1 MTSCLERIR
10 EIIGNE
16 AVSGLDDDIIKNIL
30 WDHYFNLDTVLSL
43 LYEEQDRRASAKSC
57 IRFSTMLLLP
67 PVLDPVYGADYAVN
81 ETRNRKVHVIPIF
94 PASTLHIQELNMF
107 AISVQLGSDGSPL
120 SYEGAEMVHDVPQ
133 YVAGPTGYE
142 YYDGDLERPRV
153 PLIVLAQQGQHPG
166 YYPGGYPDEA
176 DSDDVP
182 LGLMSPS
189 SRLSTITEI
198 TERTE
203 PSRHWPSKQQLVA
216 LNQARASTAT
226 DTTTTYGQVIDTQ
239 TRSPVAAEHHEAL
252 TDPNFIPPSPSPSAV
267 RRLSNYEAAPSLA
280 TSQSHSDMQTEIQT
294 ERAISH
300 AKSRST
306 RAPPM
311 DTLPDISDFQSKVS
325 EKSLPPKP
333 PAGAGTPKLS
343 KLSMLAS
350 SRASSRTSRSSD
362 LDTTSVLTY
371 PALRPTAESRLSFA
385 TTAATTKPPPSEKTL
400 PKAPSTTTSS
410 MSLHV
415 KQAIKTALE
424 LEAHDR
430 ERAAKSSPKKGESS
444 VTSTSSVSTV
454 KPTVLTSPPRAGT
467 IPNVV
472 RAESETKARP
482 QSKLAALAQA
492 KAGANTSLV
501 PKFSKSPPSSPP
513 KELPKPHTQYFTPIA
528 NGATATTAITTSYQS
543 LQSLSVPQTQD
554 PGPLVQ
560 MPGAEPKQSKLSMK
574 IKKASEKP
582 PPHSTPTEHDDSVT
596 TPSPLFLPKPANPR
610 ASPSAFAS
618 LLLDDHLT
626 SPSPED
632 TDSPTAHK
640 YGREMPE
647 LVKMYEASHSQSRS
661 TLSLSSDQHKSS
673 RPKAAPPEMTVPSR
687 FAFDVPSPDDIVFNA
702 PAKEREKAEKA
713 AQKKAAQTP
722 SSSGYTT
729 PISQAMSAVNTP
741 SSKTS
746 KKTGSGAKKSGT
758 MTPRGTGGLDARLLD
773 MAALNLLSKEDES
786 PRPADEPPPKVALER
801 GKLLQEVRKVLEAQR
816 AGDKKAVSLVVIGHV
831 DAGKSTLMGR
841 LLYELGRVDEKTR
854 IANERGS
861 SKAGKSSFSWAWELD
876 GTIEERERGITMDI
890 ALQSL
895 STPHRQVTIL
905 DAPGHKDFIP
915 NMISGASQADC
926 ALLVVDASTG
936 EFEAGFDRGGQTRE
950 HLLLVRSL
958 GVSQVIVAIN
968 KLDQV
973 NWDQSRFEDICES
986 LRAFL
991 IQSGYPSS
999 KTSFAPVSAMLG
1011 VNLVDRTDPD
1021 ASELS
1026 KWYKGPTL
1034 VDLFDKLEPPARDI
1048 ASPLRM
1054 PISNVFKGQ
1063 SSGTGV
1069 TGRICGGIVQ
1079 VGERLRVLPGDES
1092 ALVRLIDVEEQ
1103 SVPWAAAGTNATL
1116 YLTSIDSIHLSIGSV
1131 LCPPSDI
1138 VPLATVFTARIIVF
1152 DIQLPITTGA
1162 SIELFHHS
1170 RDVPATI
1177 SKLIAT
1183 VDRASGVVTKKSPRV
1198 LTKGISAEVEISLRV
1213 GTLSSPTPSA
1223 RPIPL
1228 EPFSVNK
1235 DMGRILVRRGGET
1248 ISAGIVL
1255 DIIS

>member
-1 MTSCLERIR
+1 MSRHRLVRNMNIQDELDDDALSDGGDDMTPEQHAQMMSCLERIR

-30 WDHYFNLDTVLSL
+30 WDQYFNLNTALSL
-43 LYEEQDRRASAKSC
+43 LYEEQDRRTSAK
-57 IRFSTMLLLP
+57 
-67 PVLDPVYGADYAVN
+67 V
-81 ETRNRKVHVIPIF
+81 RKVVTPRF
-94 PASTLHIQELNMF
+94 GSRLWSRLRRERDEEQE
-107 AISVQLGSDGSPL
+107 VQLGSDDFPL
-120 SYEGAEMVHDVPQ
+120 SCEGAEFHDVPQ

-226 DTTTTYGQVIDTQ
+226 DTTTTYGQVIDTR

-333 PAGAGTPKLS
+333 PAGAETPKLS

-430 ERAAKSSPKKGESS
+430 ERAAKSSQKKSESS

-454 KPTVLTSPPRAGT
+454 KPTVPTSPPRAGT

-543 LQSLSVPQTQD
+543 LQSLSVPQTRD

-582 PPHSTPTEHDDSVT
+582 PPHSTPTEHDDSVII
-596 TPSPLFLPKPANPR
+596 PSPLFLPKPANP
-610 ASPSAFAS
+610 
-618 LLLDDHLT
+618 HT
-626 SPSPED
+626 D
-632 TDSPTAHK
+632 TPTAHK

-647 LVKMYEASHSQSRS
+647 LVKTYEASHSQSRS

-673 RPKAAPPEMTVPSR
+673 RPRAAPPEMTVPSR

-702 PAKEREKAEKA
+702 R
-713 AQKKAAQTP
+713 
-722 SSSGYTT
+722 
-729 PISQAMSAVNTP
+729 
-741 SSKTS
+741 
-746 KKTGSGAKKSGT
+746 
-758 MTPRGTGGLDARLLD
+758 RGTSL
-773 MAALNLLSKEDES
+773 
-786 PRPADEPPPKVALER
+786 
-801 GKLLQEVRKVLEAQR
+801 AQR
-816 AGDKKAVSLVVIGHV
+816 
-831 DAGKSTLMGR
+831 R
-841 LLYELGRVDEKTR
+841 
-854 IANERGS
+854 
-861 SKAGKSSFSWAWELD
+861 
-876 GTIEERERGITMDI
+876 
-890 ALQSL
+890 
-895 STPHRQVTIL
+895 
-905 DAPGHKDFIP
+905 
-915 NMISGASQADC
+915 
-926 ALLVVDASTG
+926 
-936 EFEAGFDRGGQTRE
+936 
-950 HLLLVRSL
+950 
-958 GVSQVIVAIN
+958 
-968 KLDQV
+968 
-973 NWDQSRFEDICES
+973 
-986 LRAFL
+986 
-991 IQSGYPSS
+991 
-999 KTSFAPVSAMLG
+999 
-1011 VNLVDRTDPD
+1011 
-1021 ASELS
+1021 
-1026 KWYKGPTL
+1026 
-1034 VDLFDKLEPPARDI
+1034 
-1048 ASPLRM
+1048 
-1054 PISNVFKGQ
+1054 
-1063 SSGTGV
+1063 
-1069 TGRICGGIVQ
+1069 
-1079 VGERLRVLPGDES
+1079 
-1092 ALVRLIDVEEQ
+1092 
-1103 SVPWAAAGTNATL
+1103 
-1116 YLTSIDSIHLSIGSV
+1116 
-1131 LCPPSDI
+1131 
-1138 VPLATVFTARIIVF
+1138 
-1152 DIQLPITTGA
+1152 
-1162 SIELFHHS
+1162 
-1170 RDVPATI
+1170 
-1177 SKLIAT
+1177 
-1183 VDRASGVVTKKSPRV
+1183 
-1198 LTKGISAEVEISLRV
+1198 
-1213 GTLSSPTPSA
+1213 
-1223 RPIPL
+1223 
-1228 EPFSVNK
+1228 
-1235 DMGRILVRRGGET
+1235 
-1248 ISAGIVL
+1248 
-1255 DIIS
+1255 